1 MDTVISII
9 VLIIVICS
17 IISGFSKKRP
27 IKEQK
32 KNNRPRTAVN
42 QPSPAP
48 AASAARS
55 SAVQSGEGGGKL
67 SRGGEGS
74 PFSGEGTSQEQARI
88 KPDKVSSEGVSAYPI
103 RRASEPEDDAELN
116 IAIRELF
123 EHDNLVKGVII
134 SEVLGKPKA
143 LR

>member
-17 IISGFSKKRP
+17 IISGFSKKKP

-32 KNNRPRTAVN
+32 KNNLPRTAVN

-55 SAVQSGEGGGKL
+55 SAVQSSEGGGKL
-67 SRGGEGS
+67 SCGGEGS
-74 PFSGEGTSQEQARI
+74 SFSGAGTSQEQARI

-103 RRASEPEDDAELN
+103 KKPIELEAEGEPV

-134 SEVLGKPKA
+134 AEVLGKPKA

>member
-17 IISGFSKKRP
+17 IISGFSKKKP

-32 KNNRPRTAVN
+32 QNNRPWTAVN

-74 PFSGEGTSQEQARI
+74 PFSGEGTSQEQAGI

-134 SEVLGKPKA
+134 AEVLGKPKA

>member
-17 IISGFSKKRP
+17 IISGFSKKKP
-27 IKEQK
+27 IQEQK
-32 KNNRPRTAVN
+32 QNNRPRTAVN

-74 PFSGEGTSQEQARI
+74 SFSGAGTSQEQARI

-134 SEVLGKPKA
+134 AEVLGKPKA

>member
-17 IISGFSKKRP
+17 IISGFSKKKP

-55 SAVQSGEGGGKL
+55 SAVQSGEG
-67 SRGGEGS
+67 S
-74 PFSGEGTSQEQARI
+74 PFSGAGTSQEQARI

-134 SEVLGKPKA
+134 AEVLGKPKA

>member
-9 VLIIVICS
+9 VLITVICS
-17 IISGFSKKRP
+17 ILSGFSKKKP

-32 KNNRPRTAVN
+32 KNNRPWTAVN

-74 PFSGEGTSQEQARI
+74 PFSGEGASQEQARI

-134 SEVLGKPKA
+134 AEVLGKPKA

>member
-17 IISGFSKKRP
+17 IISGFSKKKP

-32 KNNRPRTAVN
+32 KNNWPRTAVN

-67 SRGGEGS
+67 SCGGEGS
-74 PFSGEGTSQEQARI
+74 SFSGAGTSQEQARI

-103 RRASEPEDDAELN
+103 KKPIELEAEGEPV

-134 SEVLGKPKA
+134 AEVLGKPKA

>member
-1 MDTVISII
+1 M
-9 VLIIVICS
+9 IIVICS
-17 IISGFSKKRP
+17 IISGFSKKKP

-74 PFSGEGTSQEQARI
+74 SFSGAGTSQEQAGI

-134 SEVLGKPKA
+134 AEVLGKPKA

>member
-27 IKEQK
+27 IQEQK

-88 KPDKVSSEGVSAYPI
+88 KPDKVSSEGASAYPI